1 MDKPGDSDVPS
12 QAARWEEER
21 LAGQLGCLYHAPRQ
35 SWWVCPHHDSGDA
48 DGDAVGDAV
57 GDYDGDYDGDDVV
70 VDANCDG
77 AGEEEE
83 RLAGMSTSFPIS
95 DHDGDAIK
103 FSDED
108 CDNPD
113 GDDGD
118 EDEIAYLFSIF
129 YCIWHDR
136 GDFEH
141 VHRKYDIC
149 VS

>member
-1 MDKPGDSDVPS
+1 MRKIPRNPCPRVDKPGDSDLPS
-12 QAARWEEER
+12 QAAGWEEER

-35 SWWVCPHHDSGDA
+35 SWWVYDHHHNSGDA

-77 AGEEEE
+77 VGEEEE

-129 YCIWHDR
+129 YCIWN
-136 GDFEH
+136 
-141 VHRKYDIC
+141 
-149 VS
+149 